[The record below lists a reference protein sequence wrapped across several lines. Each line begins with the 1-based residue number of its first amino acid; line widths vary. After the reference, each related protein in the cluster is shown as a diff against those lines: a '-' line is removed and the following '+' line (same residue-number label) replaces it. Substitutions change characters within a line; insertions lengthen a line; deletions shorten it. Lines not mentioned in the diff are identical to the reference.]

1 MRKVISVTIGLGL
14 TLSIS
19 SCGLSTAEVDL
30 LLRAQ
35 ENEYVLKA
43 SENNLKAAQSL
54 SENANNYSNLQ
65 GLDPTVAAMIVMSEN
80 YSRSMETA
88 MDSMSKIVSAVT
100 GNSPEGTNIYDVVR
114 ESVRQKGETTR
125 SITSSVVNLS
135 KWGFGA
141 WAATDIF
148 KSFGKYT
155 GDNYNY
161 TSGDNSTTW
170 SNIDKGYYQT
180 NSTATSSGESISAST
195 PSSDFSGNPNNSHW
209 SYKEE
214 HAAPEPE
221 NTPSLEPENT
231 PAP

>member
-1 MRKVISVTIGLGL
+1 MKKVIITPLLATVAASM
-14 TLSIS
+14 S
-19 SCGLSTAEVDL
+19 SCGLSTAEVNL
-30 LLRAQ
+30 LLKAQ
-35 ENEYVLKA
+35 ENEYVLRA
-43 SENNLKAAQSL
+43 SETNLRAAQAL
-54 SENANNYSNLQ
+54 KESEKSYSSLQ
-65 GLDPTVAAMIVMSEN
+65 GLDPTVAAMVVMSEN
-80 YSRSMETA
+80 YSRSMENA
-88 MDSMSKIVSAVT
+88 MDSMAKIVSAVT
-100 GNSPEGTNIYDVVR
+100 GNSLDGTNVYDVVR

-125 SITSSVVNLS
+125 SITSSVVTLG

-148 KSFGKYT
+148 KTFGKST

-180 NSTATSSGESISAST
+180 NSTATSSGESISASS

-221 NTPSLEPENT
+221 KT